1 VNPQDKNPSDAPSRE
16 AALKLR
22 KLELEVAEAELT
34 TEKARVELE
43 NAKRELDS
51 LNHQVVGFIK
61 RRPVTSLVIAL
72 TAGFVI
78 GRIASR

>member
-1 VNPQDKNPSDAPSRE
+1 MSTADVLHEKGRELHDRLAP
-16 AALKLR
+16 
-22 KLELEVAEAELT
+22 ELED
-34 TEKARVELE
+34 ARHELE
-43 NAKRELDS
+43 S
-51 LNHQVVGFIK
+51 LNAQVVGFIK

>member
-1 VNPQDKNPSDAPSRE
+1 MSTTDVLHEKGRELQERFAPE
-16 AALKLR
+16 I
-22 KLELEVAEAELT
+22 
-34 TEKARVELE
+34 E

-51 LNHQVVGFIK
+51 MNDQVVGFIK

>member
-1 VNPQDKNPSDAPSRE
+1 MSTADVLHEKGRE
-16 AALKLR
+16 LHER
-22 KLELEVAEAELT
+22 FSP
-34 TEKARVELE
+34 ELE

>member
-1 VNPQDKNPSDAPSRE
+1 MSTADVLQ
-16 AALKLR
+16 
-22 KLELEVAEAELT
+22 
-34 TEKARVELE
+34 EKARELQNRIAPELE
-43 NAKRELDS
+43 DARRELDS
-51 LNHQVVGFIK
+51 LNTQVVGFIK

>member
-1 VNPQDKNPSDAPSRE
+1 MSTADVLQEKGRE
-16 AALKLR
+16 LHER
-22 KLELEVAEAELT
+22 FT
-34 TEKARVELE
+34 PELE

-51 LNHQVVGFIK
+51 LNDQVVGFIK

>member
-1 VNPQDKNPSDAPSRE
+1 MSTTDVLHEKGRELQERFAPE
-16 AALKLR
+16 I
-22 KLELEVAEAELT
+22 
-34 TEKARVELE
+34 E

-51 LNHQVVGFIK
+51 LNDQVVGFIK

>member
-1 VNPQDKNPSDAPSRE
+1 MATTDVLQEKGRELHHRLAP
-16 AALKLR
+16 
-22 KLELEVAEAELT
+22 
-34 TEKARVELE
+34 ELE
-43 NAKRELDS
+43 NARKELDS
-51 LNHQVVGFIK
+51 LNDQVVGFIK